1 MNTATMNRQALEAVY
16 EDLLQ
21 QLADISRQ
29 DSSTLSHSDQQ
40 ILDQA
45 WDDVS
50 AQIYELDQLFE
61 SMAIEDANTLEDD
74 RPDCSRCA
82 GCAYCGE
89 SSLGYYDESDEV

>member
-1 MNTATMNRQALEAVY
+1 MNTATMNRQALEALY

-45 WDDVS
+45 WDDITS
-50 AQIYELDQLFE
+50 QIEDLDHLFE
-61 SMAIEDANTLEDD
+61 SMAIQDANTLEDD

-82 GCAYCGE
+82 GCAYCGD
-89 SSLGYYDESDEV
+89 SSPGYDESDEL